1 MLVAMAVTALLVL
14 MTIAIHYE
22 ALRLTSELAPKL
34 SFLSPRPRLLFVV
47 AAIFAAHTLEV
58 WLWAFGYYIGLHWLG
73 LGSFGGEPIST
84 LQEMVYFS
92 VVSYTTLG
100 IGDIYPLEG
109 LRLMTGVESLAG
121 LLMITW
127 SASFTYL
134 TMEKY
139 WPLHRERRR
148 APGAGAAV
156 QAGEADR
163 PT

>member
-1 MLVAMAVTALLVL
+1 MLVAMAVTTLLVL

-34 SFLSPRPRLLFVV
+34 SFLSPRPRLVFVV
-47 AAIFAAHTLEV
+47 TAIFAAHTLEV
-58 WLWAFGYYIGLHWLG
+58 WLWAFGYYIGLHWLDM
-73 LGSFGGEPIST
+73 GSFGGEPIST
-84 LQEMVYFS
+84 LREMVYFS

-100 IGDIYPLEG
+100 IGDIYPMEG
-109 LRLMTGVESLAG
+109 LRLLTGVESLAG

-148 APGAGAAV
+148 APAAEPAIGAGE
-156 QAGEADR
+156 GRR

>member
-1 MLVAMAVTALLVL
+1 M
-14 MTIAIHYE
+14 
-22 ALRLTSELAPKL
+22 
-34 SFLSPRPRLLFVV
+34 
-47 AAIFAAHTLEV
+47 
-58 WLWAFGYYIGLHWLG
+58 GG
-73 LGSFGGEPIST
+73 FGGEAISS
-84 LQEMVYFS
+84 LPEMVYFS

-109 LRLMTGVESLAG
+109 QRLLAGVESLAG

-148 APGAGAAV
+148 SI
-156 QAGEADR
+156 
-163 PT
+163 

>member
-1 MLVAMAVTALLVL
+1 M
-14 MTIAIHYE
+14 
-22 ALRLTSELAPKL
+22 
-34 SFLSPRPRLLFVV
+34 
-47 AAIFAAHTLEV
+47 
-58 WLWAFGYYIGLHWLG
+58 
-73 LGSFGGEPIST
+73 
-84 LQEMVYFS
+84 
-92 VVSYTTLG
+92 VSYTTLG

-156 QAGEADR
+156 QAGEGDR

>member
-1 MLVAMAVTALLVL
+1 MLVAMAVTTLLVL

-22 ALRLTSELAPKL
+22 ALRLTSALAPKL
-34 SFLSPRPRLLFVV
+34 SFLSPRPRLIFVV
-47 AAIFAAHTLEV
+47 TAIFAAHTLEV
-58 WLWAFGYYIGLHWLG
+58 WLWAFGYYVGLHWLDMG
-73 LGSFGGEPIST
+73 GFGGEPIST
-84 LQEMVYFS
+84 LREMVYFS

-109 LRLMTGVESLAG
+109 LRLLTGVESLAG

-148 APGAGAAV
+148 A
-156 QAGEADR
+156 
-163 PT
+163 T